1 MSTTATQYKI
11 LIGGEL
17 ADAASGETM
26 EVIAP
31 ATGETIAEVPRC
43 GAEDVD
49 RAVEAAQAA
58 APEWLEKTPK
68 ERSELLHKL
77 ADVMDE
83 HAEELAQLESVNVG
97 KPLMASRDEM
107 PFSADNLRFFAG
119 AARNLEGKSAGEYI
133 EGYTSMIRREPIG
146 IVGGICPWNYPLM
159 MAVWKMGPALAAGNL
174 QILKPSE
181 QTPLSLL
188 RFVQL
193 AQEVIPP
200 GVLQVVTGDGVP
212 VGQRIVEHP
221 AIGMVSITGDVET
234 GKTIARTAADTLKRV
249 HLELGGKAPMVIFD
263 DADPKAVAEGIRLAG
278 YWNSGQDCTAGSRVI
293 AGPKIYDT
301 LLEELVPQVESLKVG
316 DPLNDETE
324 MGSVISHEQQERI
337 LGFLERAKGATILT
351 GGGTGSNGGGGFFVQ
366 PTIVTDVK
374 QDDEIVQREVFGP
387 VVTVQKFA
395 DDDEAIRWA
404 NDVPLRPRGVGLD
417 SRRRPRDE
425 RRAEAPVRGGLG
437 ERPPPPHLVR
447 AAARRLQAVRLRQGH
462 VHLLDGGVHAAQ
474 ARGVQD
480 RLSAE
485 VRRRT
490 PSSPPLAQCLG
501 IAGTRLCARDRGRCA
516 PSAHRPEGESRR
528 RRPSCLVRGT
538 TRTD

>member
-1 MSTTATQYKI
+1 MSTTTTQYKI
-11 LIGGEL
+11 LIGGEVT
-17 ADAASGETM
+17 DAASGETM

-43 GAEDVD
+43 SAEDVD
-49 RAVEAAQAA
+49 RAVEAALKVL
-58 APEWLEKTPK
+58 PEWLGKTPK
-68 ERSELLHKL
+68 ERSELLHAL

-133 EGYTSMIRREPIG
+133 EGYTSMVRREPIG

-159 MAVWKMGPALAAGNL
+159 MAVWKMGPALAAGNV

-188 RFVQL
+188 RFVEL
-193 AQEVIPP
+193 AQEAIPP

-221 AIGMVSITGDVET
+221 AIGMVSLTGDVQT
-234 GKTIARTAADTLKRV
+234 GKIIARTAADTLKRV

-263 DADPKAVAEGIRLAG
+263 NAEPEAVAQGIRLAG

-293 AGPKIYDT
+293 AGPRIYDK
-301 LLEELVPQVESLKVG
+301 LLEELVPAVESLKVG

-324 MGSVISHEQQERI
+324 MGSVISEDQQHRI

-351 GGGTGSNGGGGFFVQ
+351 GGGAGSNGDHGFFVQ
-366 PTIVTDVK
+366 PTVVTDVQ
-374 QDDEIVQREVFGP
+374 QDDEIVQNEVFGP

-404 NDVPLRPRGVGLD
+404 NDVRYGLAASVWTRDVG
-417 SRRRPRDE
+417 
-425 RRAEAPVRGGLG
+425 RAMN
-437 ERPPPPHLVR
+437 
-447 AAARRLQAVRLRQGH
+447 AARKLQFGAVW
-462 VHLLDGGVHAAQ
+462 VNDHLLPIASELPHGGYKQSGYGKDMSIYSMEENTQLKHVAIKI
-474 ARGVQD
+474 D
-480 RLSAE
+480 
-485 VRRRT
+485 
-490 PSSPPLAQCLG
+490 
-501 IAGTRLCARDRGRCA
+501 
-516 PSAHRPEGESRR
+516 
-528 RRPSCLVRGT
+528 
-538 TRTD
+538 